1 MRKKSAKYLFF
12 VSFLFIFVFL
22 VGCADKNAG
31 TTQTKT
37 SSKTVDS
44 AKDPIVIGASLPL
57 SGTLGYMG
65 KEVSDGIQA
74 IVNQT
79 NDEGGINGRPIK
91 FIPMDDAYDPGKHL
105 ANTRYLVDNEKAV
118 SIVGSLGTEGLKS
131 AAKFLNPKNFPVIG
145 ALSISDAISNPPQS
159 SLFALPAPQSV
170 EGPTLVE
177 YAVKKLKAKR
187 IAFVYQNDSWGEPA
201 FKFSEEKIKS
211 YGMKFV
217 AVETFEPKAS
227 EMSTQ
232 LHRIKEA
239 KPDAVILYALGSQ
252 AASFVNSAADE
263 NFKPAILGPS
273 GLNSPEWIKLVGEN
287 GEGIISSSS
296 YYPITADNMKWVRD
310 LHAKYNLSNPSS
322 NSLMG
327 TSAALVFVEAA
338 KIAGD
343 NLTPEAILKAAEKI
357 KDFDQKIGDP
367 ISFGTLEKG
376 KNSRRGQ
383 TTESIIILKHGL
395 FVPEG
400 IK

>member
-1 MRKKSAKYLFF
+1 MIRKSTKYLFYIC
-12 VSFLFIFVFL
+12 FLFIFL
-22 VGCADKNAG
+22 VGCADRNTG
-31 TTQTKT
+31 SSST
-37 SSKTVDS
+37 SATPSKGSGSD
-44 AKDPIVIGASLPL
+44 KKPIVIGASLPL

-65 KEVSDGIQA
+65 KDVADGIQA
-74 IVNQT
+74 VVNDA

-91 FIPMDDAYDPGKHL
+91 FIPMDDAYDPAKHL

-118 SIVGSLGTEGLKS
+118 AIVGSLGTEGLKS
-131 AAKFLNPKNFPVIG
+131 AAKYLNPKNFPVIG
-145 ALSISDAISNPPQS
+145 ALSISDAISNPPQK

-177 YAVKKLKAKR
+177 YAVKKLKSKR

-201 FKFSEEKIKS
+201 FKFSQEKMKS
-211 YGMKFV
+211 LGLEFV

-263 NFKPAILGPS
+263 NFKPALLGPS
-273 GLNSPEWIKLVGEN
+273 GLNSPEWIKLVGKN
-287 GEGIISSSS
+287 GEGIISCSS

-310 LHAKYNLSNPSS
+310 LHEKYKLSNPSS

-327 TSAALVFVEAA
+327 TSAALVFIEAA
-338 KIAGD
+338 KKVGND
-343 NLTPEAILKAAEKI
+343 FTPEALLKATEKI
-357 KDFDQKIGDP
+357 KSFDQKIGDP
-367 ISFGTLEKG
+367 ISFGKLDEGEKA
-376 KNSRRGQ
+376 RRGQ
-383 TTESIIILKHGL
+383 TTESIIILKDGL
-395 FVPEG
+395 FEPEEN
-400 IK
+400 

>member
-1 MRKKSAKYLFF
+1 MKKRSAKQLFCL
-12 VSFLFIFVFL
+12 SFLIIILFL
-22 VGCADKNAG
+22 AGCADKKPGGAQSG
-31 TTQTKT
+31 TT
-37 SSKTVDS
+37 SKTVNTG
-44 AKDPIVIGASLPL
+44 KDPIVIGASLPL

-65 KEVSDGIQA
+65 KEVADGIQG

-79 NDEGGINGRPIK
+79 NDDGGINGRPIK
-91 FIPMDDAYDPGKHL
+91 FIPMDDAYDPSKHL
-105 ANTRYLVDNEKAV
+105 ANTRYLVDNEKALA
-118 SIVGSLGTEGLKS
+118 IVGSLGTEGLKS
-131 AAKFLNPKNFPVIG
+131 AAKFLNPKNYPVVG
-145 ALSISDAISNPPQS
+145 ALSISDAISDPPQK

-201 FKFSEEKIKS
+201 FKFSQEKMKS
-211 YGMKFV
+211 YGMEFV

-239 KPDAVILYALGSQ
+239 KPDVVILYALGSQ

-263 NFKPAILGPS
+263 NFKPAMLGPS

-287 GEGIISSSS
+287 GDGIISCSS
-296 YYPITADNMKWVRD
+296 YFPITADNMQWIRD
-310 LHAKYNLSNPSS
+310 LHAKYNLANPSN

-338 KIAGD
+338 KNAGD
-343 NLTPEAILKAAEKI
+343 DLTPEAILKATEKI
-357 KDFDQKIGDP
+357 KNFDQKIGDP
-367 ISFGTLEKG
+367 ISFGALDDG
-376 KNSRRGQ
+376 DNSRRGQ
-383 TTESIIILKHGL
+383 TTESIIILKDGL
-395 FVPEG
+395 FVPEEN
-400 IK
+400 

>member
-1 MRKKSAKYLFF
+1 MKKSTKYLFF
-12 VSFLFIFVFL
+12 ACLLFIMTAL
-22 VGCADKNAG
+22 AGCADKNPAAS
-31 TTQTKT
+31 
-37 SSKTVDS
+37 SSKGSNQSVDS
-44 AKDPIVIGASLPL
+44 KKDPIVIGASLPL

-65 KEVSDGIQA
+65 KEVSEGIQG
-74 IVNQT
+74 IINQT
-79 NDEGGINGRPIK
+79 NDDGGINGRPIK
-91 FIPMDDAYDPGKHL
+91 FVPMDDAYDPAKHL

-118 SIVGSLGTEGLKS
+118 AIVGSLGTEGLKS

-145 ALSISDAISNPPQS
+145 ALSISDAISKPPQK

-177 YAVKKLKAKR
+177 YAVEKLKAKR

-211 YGMKFV
+211 YGMEFV
-217 AVETFEPKAS
+217 KVESFEPKAS

-252 AASFVNSAADE
+252 AAAFVNSAADE

-273 GLNSPEWIKLVGEN
+273 GLNSPEWIKLVGKN
-287 GEGIISSSS
+287 GEGIISCSS

-310 LHAKYNLSNPSS
+310 LHEKYKLANPSS

-327 TSAALVFVEAA
+327 TSAALVFIEAL
-338 KIAGD
+338 KNVDGD
-343 NLTPEAILKAAEKI
+343 LTPEAVLKEAEKI
-357 KDFDQKIGDP
+357 KNFDQKIGDP
-367 ISFGTLEKG
+367 ISFGTLDEG
-376 KNSRRGQ
+376 DNSRRGQ
-383 TTESIIILKHGL
+383 TTQSIVILKDGL

-400 IK
+400 I